1 MESFCIIYLLCNWDA
16 RPLHRAHRQSPI
28 GIQYFSKYFA
38 QILMQMLHQSEEKEM
53 EVSLQFR
60 TLLECFR
67 RPEIQLFSPEYYQLS
82 ISNWPPSDRE

>member
-1 MESFCIIYLLCNWDA
+1 MECFCIIHLLCNWDT

-67 RPEIQLFSPEYYQLS
+67 RLEIQLFSPEYYQLS
-82 ISNWPPSDRE
+82 I